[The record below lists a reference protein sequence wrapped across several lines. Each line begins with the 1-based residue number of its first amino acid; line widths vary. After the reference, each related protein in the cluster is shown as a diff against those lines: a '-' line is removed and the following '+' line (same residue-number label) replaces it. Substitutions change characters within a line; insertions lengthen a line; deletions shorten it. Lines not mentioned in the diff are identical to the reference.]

1 MRTGSGAGRA
11 GGQSGPRAVS
21 TTEAVAGVRSEDR
34 VFIGSG
40 AAEPA
45 GLVNALTAR
54 ASELRG
60 VGIFHIFT
68 LGPAPYCDPEHE
80 ESFRHVALFV
90 GPNVRAAVWDGRA
103 DVIPVHLHE
112 APGLFA
118 STYPLDWALVQLSPP
133 DRHGWCSMGV
143 SVDVVGEAVRNA
155 RHVVAEINPQMPRT
169 MGRTQVHVSDLHAIV
184 EVDHPLPELEP
195 PVADEVSTRI
205 GTNVAGLVED
215 GACLQLG
222 IGVIPN
228 ACLAALGDRR
238 HLGVHTEALTDGIV
252 DLAEA
257 GAIDNSRKA
266 FKRGKSVCSFVMGTQ
281 RLYDFVDDNPG
292 VEVHGSE
299 FVNDPTR
306 IARLANVVA
315 VNSALAVDLTGQVS
329 ADSLGTHI
337 WSGFG
342 GQVDFIRGAAA
353 SPGGRPVIALPS
365 TAKGGA
371 VSRIMGSLAPGSGVV
386 TTRADVHYVV
396 TEWGVAELFGRPL
409 RARIDA
415 LLEVAHPDHRGAL
428 EDEARELGL
437 LR

>member
-1 MRTGSGAGRA
+1 MADLGATGV
-11 GGQSGPRAVS
+11 SGPRVVDAAS
-21 TTEAVAGVRSEDR
+21 AVADVRSGER

-40 AAEPA
+40 AAEPT
-45 GLVNALTAR
+45 GLVEALTAR
-54 ASELRG
+54 GPELRD

-68 LGPAPYCDPEHE
+68 LGPAPYCDPGHE
-80 ESFRHVALFV
+80 KSFRHVALFV
-90 GPNVRAAVWDGRA
+90 GPNVRAAVWEGRA

-118 STYPLDWALVQLSPP
+118 TAYPLDWAFVQLSPP

-143 SVDVVGEAVRNA
+143 SVDVVGEAIRNA
-155 RHVVAEINPQMPRT
+155 RRVVAEINPRMPRT
-169 MGRTQVHVSDLHAIV
+169 LGRTQVHVSDLHAVV
-184 EVDHPLPELEP
+184 EVHHPLPELEP
-195 PVADEVSTRI
+195 PAPDDVSARI
-205 GTNVAGLVED
+205 GANVATLVED

-222 IGVIPN
+222 IGSIPN

-238 HLGVHTEALTDGIV
+238 HLGLHTEALTDGIV
-252 DLAEA
+252 DLVEA
-257 GAIDNSRKA
+257 GAVDNSRKA
-266 FKRGKSVCSFVMGTQ
+266 FKRGKTVCSFVMGTQ

-306 IARLANVVA
+306 IARLDDVVA

-353 SPGGRPVIALPS
+353 SRGGRPVIALPS
-365 TAKGGA
+365 TAKGGT
-371 VSRIMGSLAPGSGVV
+371 VSRIVGALTPGAGVV

-396 TEWGVAELFGRPL
+396 TEWGVASLFGRSV
-409 RARIDA
+409 RERIEA
-415 LLEVAHPDHRGAL
+415 LVAVAHPDHRDGL
-428 EDEARELGL
+428 EVEARELGL

>member
-1 MRTGSGAGRA
+1 VDSDRRPHPAGPGSVSAA
-11 GGQSGPRAVS
+11 EAVS
-21 TTEAVAGVRSEDR
+21 RVRSGDR

-45 GLVNALTAR
+45 TLVGALTDR
-54 ASELRG
+54 GPDLSG

-68 LGPAPYCDPEHE
+68 LGPAPYCDPGQEG
-80 ESFRHVALFV
+80 SFRHVALFV
-90 GPNVRAAVWDGRA
+90 GPNVRTAVWEGRA
-103 DVIPVHLHE
+103 DTIPVHLHE
-112 APGLFA
+112 APGLFS
-118 STYPLDWALVQLSPP
+118 STYPLDWAFVQLSPP

-143 SVDVVGEAVRNA
+143 SVDVVGEAIRNA
-155 RHVVAEINPQMPRT
+155 RHVVAEINPRMPRT
-169 MGRTQVHVSDLHAIV
+169 MGRTQVHVSDLHAVV

-195 PVADEVSTRI
+195 PVPDDVSARI
-205 GTNVAGLVED
+205 GANVATLVPD

-222 IGVIPN
+222 IGTIPN
-228 ACLAALGDRR
+228 ACLAALADRR

-252 DLAEA
+252 ELVES
-257 GAIDNSRKA
+257 GAIDNSRKE
-266 FKRGKSVCSFVMGTQ
+266 FKRGKTVCSFAMGTR
-281 RLYDFVDDNPG
+281 RLYDYIDDNPG

-306 IARLANVVA
+306 IARLSNMVA
-315 VNSALAVDLTGQVS
+315 VNSALAVDLTGQVN

-342 GQVDFIRGAAA
+342 GQVDFIRGSAA

-365 TAKGGA
+365 TARGGT
-371 VSRIMGSLAPGSGVV
+371 VSRLVGSLAPGTGVV

-396 TEWGVAELFGRPL
+396 TEWGVAELYGRTL
-409 RARIDA
+409 RERIEA
-415 LLEVAHPDHRGAL
+415 LLGVAHPDHRADL
-428 EDEARELGL
+428 EASARELGL